1 MANSLTGNGLTI
13 GTLNN
18 TITEFL
24 DPSNSKMVIG
34 DNANVSVTFD
44 ATDQGSVT
52 DSNSTTITLPSL
64 SIGQSRSNKRVIGR
78 SILGGG
84 SGGTITV
91 KLPASGTYAYAVK
104 NFSVSRL
111 NGHSA
116 FTLSMNVLTAT
127 RGSGGTTVGSAT
139 STHQNNWA
147 GIAVLYYRL
156 K

>member
-1 MANSLTGNGLTI
+1 MANSLTSNGLTI

-44 ATDQGSVT
+44 AVESGISP
-52 DSNSTTITLPSL
+52 NSSSKTITLSSL
-64 SIGQSRSNKRVIGR
+64 SVGQSGSRKEIIGR
-78 SILGGG
+78 SVLGGG